1 MIGKVNGLVKAA
13 ASVSL
18 VAGAI
23 MATAGPAAAAG
34 PNASDGA
41 AATGAVTID
50 PVAQATTG
58 NSPVT
63 VADIDVAGLLTTGVI
78 TDRANRTTASS
89 TIADVAATLVTGTAL
104 NATAVTS
111 SCAFDADTG
120 AVTGTSSITGG
131 NVTVAGVPL
140 LTLAANAGPNTTVD
154 VPGVATI
161 TLNRQTTDP
170 TDGTLT
176 VDAIYVNLLS
186 GTQTLTIGTSTCN
199 AARVAPVPVLPGM
212 ALPIGLGALG
222 VFGLGGLGFVMT
234 RRRRVAVTA

>member
-34 PNASDGA
+34 P

-234 RRRRVAVTA
+234 R